1 MMANLTITPASVATA
16 LGPTI
21 SKTAG
26 VAIAAGEVIYLD
38 SATST
43 VKLADADALLS
54 AETVGIALNS
64 AAANQPVTY
73 QSAGT
78 ITIGATV
85 VPGTAYYVSSTAGS
99 ICLESDL
106 ASGDYVTLL
115 GIATT
120 TAIISINIFRSATAK
135 A

>member
-1 MMANLTITPASVATA
+1 MANLSITPASVATV
-16 LGPTI
+16 LGSQV
-21 SKTAG
+21 SKVAG
-26 VAIAAGEVIYLD
+26 VAIAAGEAIYLD
-38 SATST
+38 STTST
-43 VKLADADALLS
+43 MKLADADALLT
-54 AETVGIALNS
+54 AEAVGIAVNS
-64 AAANQPVTY
+64 AASGQPVTY
-73 QSAGT
+73 QPAGT

-120 TAIISINIFRSATAK
+120 TAIISISIVRSATAK